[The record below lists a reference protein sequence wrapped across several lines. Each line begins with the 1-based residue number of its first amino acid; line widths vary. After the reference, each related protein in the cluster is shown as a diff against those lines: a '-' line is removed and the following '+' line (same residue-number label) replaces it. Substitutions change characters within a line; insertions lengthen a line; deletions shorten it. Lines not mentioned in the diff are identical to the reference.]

1 MMLAGR
7 WIVAAS
13 VFVGSTVGFVL
24 AGLMAW
30 PTTRAPTMTNPAC
43 LSMPTPSEMCVYT
56 RQHVNSV

>member
-43 LSMPTPSEMCVYT
+43 LSILPPLRRHVYT
-56 RQHVNSV
+56 RQRVNSV